1 MVFILFTSIF
11 VLMRILPGDPT
22 LALIGEGAPPE
33 AYETLRRRL
42 GLDRPLHV
50 QYFDYLG
57 GLFQGDWGRS
67 LINGRSVLGDVML
80 RFPTTLELALGSM
93 LIGMVWGVSTGVAS
107 ALKRDKIPDHLIRVT
122 IILTYSL
129 PIFWLGMMMQLLFGV
144 WLRILPVS
152 GSVDVTIALTRITG
166 LNVLDSII
174 TGNVAAL
181 ASSLAH
187 LVMPM
192 IVLGIYVSAAISR
205 ITRAE
210 MVKALSEDCIVA
222 ARAKGLNENRVI
234 FTYAFRSTLL
244 PVITI
249 TGLQFATLLG
259 GAILTE
265 QVFTIAGMG
274 RLLISSMLLRDFPM
288 VQGCIIWF
296 AVLVALITFLIDVL
310 YAIIDPRVKY

>member
-1 MVFILFTSIF
+1 
-11 VLMRILPGDPT
+11 MRILPGDPT

-33 AYETLRRRL
+33 AYEALRQRL
-42 GLDRPLHV
+42 GLDRPLHI
-50 QYFDYLG
+50 QYFEYLG
-57 GLFQGDWGRS
+57 GVLRGDWGRS
-67 LINGRSVLGDVML
+67 LVNGRSVLGDVIL
-80 RFPTTLELALGSM
+80 RFPTTLELALASM
-93 LIGMVWGVSTGVAS
+93 LIGMVLGISTGVAS
-107 ALKRDKIPDHLIRVT
+107 AMKRDEIPDHLIRVV
-122 IILTYSL
+122 IIFAYSL

-144 WLRILPVS
+144 WLRVMPVS
-152 GSVDVTIALTRITG
+152 GSLDVTISLTRVTG
-166 LNVLDSII
+166 LHVLDSLI
-174 TGNVAAL
+174 TGNIVAL
-181 ASSLAH
+181 TSSLTH
-187 LVMPM
+187 LIMPS

-210 MVKALSEDCIVA
+210 MVKALSEDYIVA
-222 ARAKGLNENRVI
+222 ARAKGLNENRVT

-296 AVLVALITFLIDVL
+296 AILVALITFLIDVL